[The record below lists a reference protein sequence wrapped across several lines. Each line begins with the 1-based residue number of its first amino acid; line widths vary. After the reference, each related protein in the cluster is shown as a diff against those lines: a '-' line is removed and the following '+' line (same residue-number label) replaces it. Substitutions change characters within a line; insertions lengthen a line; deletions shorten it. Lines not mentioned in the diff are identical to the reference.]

1 MKNFYSI
8 GEVAKILNISTSKLR
23 YYDKN
28 GIISPEIRRE
38 NGYRYYSEK
47 QIVLLKKISL
57 AKRRGFHLKEIK
69 LLLSEKNVG
78 EEIIEEALA
87 RVQEEIEI
95 LKNLEK
101 NLKDMLL
108 KRKKEGKNCLYTP
121 KIEYFDD
128 IYGVKIIDETK
139 ISKNCFMPEEF
150 LRKIDEYEENI
161 NLNIIKKEFK
171 DLGNK
176 ETTGKIYVVLD
187 KKNAQEEVIISAGEY
202 ATIFSTGHFDG
213 DEGKKAFLEL
223 LAWIEKNKISI
234 VDDTVY
240 ITFEPEII
248 NLKENMYR
256 LAIKIKR

>member
-1 MKNFYSI
+1 MRLKFQ
-8 GEVAKILNISTSKLR
+8 R
-23 YYDKN
+23 
-28 GIISPEIRRE
+28 
-38 NGYRYYSEK
+38 
-47 QIVLLKKISL
+47 IVLC
-57 AKRRGFHLKEIK
+57 
-69 LLLSEKNVG
+69 
-78 EEIIEEALA
+78 
-87 RVQEEIEI
+87 Q
-95 LKNLEK
+95 
-101 NLKDMLL
+101 
-108 KRKKEGKNCLYTP
+108 RK
-121 KIEYFDD
+121 
-128 IYGVKIIDETK
+128 
-139 ISKNCFMPEEF
+139 F

-202 ATIFSTGHFDG
+202 ATIFSIGHFDG